1 MPYGTGKFVT
11 VWKIEDKG
19 KYSDVQISSS
29 SKNKEGKYETDF
41 TAIAR
46 FIGHAHNKLSQI
58 KLKDLIKLVSCEVKN
73 KYDKEKKVITYTNYA
88 VFDFEPFNANSSTA
102 PATKQDEPNVSIE
115 DPDEMPFN

>member
-11 VWKIEDKG
+11 VWKIDAKD
-19 KYSDVQISSS
+19 KYSDVQISGS

-58 KLKDLIKLVSCEVKN
+58 KVKDLIKLVECEVKN

-88 VFDFEPFNANSSTA
+88 VFDFEPYNANSTTP
-102 PATKQDEPNVSIE
+102 PAKTKK
-115 DPDEMPFN
+115 PDEIDEDLPFN